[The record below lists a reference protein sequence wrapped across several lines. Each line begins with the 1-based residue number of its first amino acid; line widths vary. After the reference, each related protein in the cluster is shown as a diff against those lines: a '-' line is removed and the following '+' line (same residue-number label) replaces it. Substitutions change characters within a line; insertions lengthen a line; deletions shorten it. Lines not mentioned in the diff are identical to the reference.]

1 MIIAAAYIARYHAL
15 AHAED
20 LLLTGD
26 SMLIKRSLFQKIG
39 SFDTRFPFGYFSDI
53 DFGLR
58 TLRAGFKMVCAKGAW
73 LHHEGA
79 GAYKDEAA
87 SKNIDMRLV
96 HAERMKKVQAC
107 YEAFIQKWDPQ
118 MPAKY
123 TSVNNLE
130 LPRLRALP
138 DVSFDEFQPMVSLQ
152 DPMVE
157 II

>member
-1 MIIAAAYIARYHAL
+1 
-15 AHAED
+15 
-20 LLLTGD
+20 
-26 SMLIKRSLFQKIG
+26 
-39 SFDTRFPFGYFSDI
+39 
-53 DFGLR
+53 
-58 TLRAGFKMVCAKGAW
+58 
-73 LHHEGA
+73 
-79 GAYKDEAA
+79 
-87 SKNIDMRLV
+87 
-96 HAERMKKVQAC
+96 MKKVQAC